1 MPLEIKK
8 VENGILTC
16 LYHEFKYR
24 LAKEQCLTAL
34 EISLEAYSV
43 KQYGYRVL
51 VQVSSEK

>member
-1 MPLEIKK
+1 MPLEMKE